1 MIGVVAQQPDL
12 FDGTIYDNI
21 LYGSWTDFATVSAA
35 REAVTAAAEMA
46 HVMEFAADLPA
57 GLDSMV
63 GTGTLSG
70 GQKQRVAL
78 ARAILKDSRL
88 LIFDEATSALD
99 AKSEEA
105 SHRAMEQM
113 IRGRTVLSIAHRLST
128 IRLATRVAVL
138 QDGRVVQDGPFDELS
153 KVPGPF
159 LDLMRTQLQQSDV

>member
-1 MIGVVAQQPDL
+1 
-12 FDGTIYDNI
+12 
-21 LYGSWTDFATVSAA
+21 
-35 REAVTAAAEMA
+35 
-46 HVMEFAADLPA
+46 
-57 GLDSMV
+57 
-63 GTGTLSG
+63 
-70 GQKQRVAL
+70 
-78 ARAILKDSRL
+78 

-105 SHRAMEQM
+105 IHRAMEQM

>member
-1 MIGVVAQQPDL
+1 
-12 FDGTIYDNI
+12 
-21 LYGSWTDFATVSAA
+21 
-35 REAVTAAAEMA
+35 
-46 HVMEFAADLPA
+46 
-57 GLDSMV
+57 
-63 GTGTLSG
+63 
-70 GQKQRVAL
+70 
-78 ARAILKDSRL
+78 